1 MAGGAAV
8 PLVVGRP
15 TGPGPSPRSSGA
27 AGGPAGGGRTS
38 AGRTDGS
45 AGRAG
50 GGAGRAG
57 RDLVAAFTVGGGLA
71 ALVLAS
77 LLLWRPAFLVIVVA
91 GVWVATWELVR
102 ALRAGGARPPR
113 VPLFAGGPVMIGLAW
128 WGGPAALSLGL
139 LVSVL
144 AVMVWRL
151 GRGPDGYHH
160 DVGAATLILVYVPF
174 LGGFAALLAAAD
186 DGTWRVLVTLVVVVL
201 TDTGGYVSGVF
212 FGRHPMA
219 PSVSPKKSWEGLAGS
234 LLAAAAGGAVGLGLA
249 GMAWWAGVLFGVVV
263 AGAAVLGDLAESL
276 LKRDLGIKDM
286 SGLLPGHG
294 GVLDRVDSVLF
305 AAPTAY
311 LLLEVLT

>member
-1 MAGGAAV
+1 MAGWAAA
-8 PLVVGRP
+8 PLVVERP
-15 TGPGPSPRSSGA
+15 TGPGPSPRASGA
-27 AGGPAGGGRTS
+27 AGEPAGGGRTS
-38 AGRTDGS
+38 AGRPDGS
-45 AGRAG
+45 GRAG

-71 ALVLAS
+71 AAVLAS

-91 GVWVATWELVR
+91 GVWGATWELVR
-102 ALRAGGARPPR
+102 AVRAGGARPPQ
-113 VPLFAGGPVMIGLAW
+113 VPLFAGGLVMVGLAW
-128 WGGPAALSLGL
+128 WGGLAALSLGL

-144 AVMVWRL
+144 AAMVWRL
-151 GRGPDGYHH
+151 ARGPDGYHH

-201 TDTGGYVSGVF
+201 TDTGGYATGVF
-212 FGRHPMA
+212 LGRHPMA
-219 PSVSPKKSWEGLAGS
+219 PTVSPKKSWEGLAGS
-234 LLAAAAGGAVGLGLA
+234 LVAAAVGGAVGLALGGLA
-249 GMAWWAGVLFGVVV
+249 WWVGVIFGVVV

-294 GVLDRVDSVLF
+294 GVMDRVDSILF
-305 AAPTAY
+305 AVPTAY